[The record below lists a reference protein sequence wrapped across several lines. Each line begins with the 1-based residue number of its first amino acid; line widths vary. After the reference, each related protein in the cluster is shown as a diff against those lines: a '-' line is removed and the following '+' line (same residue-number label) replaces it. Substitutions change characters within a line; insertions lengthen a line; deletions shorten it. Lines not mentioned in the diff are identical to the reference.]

1 MSIRYNTNW
10 KARRI
15 GYKLIWHIQLLQKTR
30 CYGQE
35 NTETKVLTTKTSISH
50 EPGSSLPGV
59 LIKENIRLD
68 FICCLLYYMGVVY
81 VVLCNKANS
90 YVKNPGTCKILN
102 FRYIY
107 FLCWTELG
115 IQSAMY
121 HSCSTPKSLYPHT
134 YWRSWYNLASSD
146 IEQY

>member
-35 NTETKVLTTKTSISH
+35 NTETKVSTTKTSISH

-59 LIKENIRLD
+59 LMTVCLKENIRLD
-68 FICCLLYYMGVVY
+68 FICCLLYYMGVIY
-81 VVLCNKANS
+81 GVLWNTANS

-115 IQSAMY
+115 IQSAMD
-121 HSCSTPKSLYPHT
+121 HFMQPSKITV
-134 YWRSWYNLASSD
+134 
-146 IEQY
+146 